1 MQPGPEP
8 AHCHR
13 SPGRSPSA
21 ESAGATT
28 PAQRDTWRVVMADP
42 DETCPGLWVEIDF
55 EIGYCSLGDEWR
67 NPIPDAHPRR
77 SNERPV
83 IDTNDL

>member
-1 MQPGPEP
+1 
-8 AHCHR
+8 
-13 SPGRSPSA
+13 
-21 ESAGATT
+21 
-28 PAQRDTWRVVMADP
+28 MADP

-77 SNERPV
+77 TNERPV
-83 IDTNDL
+83 IDTNDLYSRRRATYPPGCRRNLRPCG